1 MRFALVFLIGSI
13 LTCRAEER
21 ASGRWEGSV
30 KIPERE
36 LKLVVDLAQQN
47 AGTWTGSIIIPGLGI
62 KGMALADISVRDNEV
77 SFALKSPGGR
87 GLDATF
93 KGNLDANGDL
103 TGNFVEAG
111 NTAPFILKNTGAPQV
126 EAAPHITSLAGE
138 FEGEW
143 KGEFELFGYPRHVT
157 LKLTNSNEGAT
168 AELVIVGKKTT
179 NVPVDLVEQEGEM
192 VSIDSHQAGMGYEGR
207 LNKGTHEIKGTFAA
221 GGIELPLIL
230 RRTP

>member
-1 MRFALVFLIGSI
+1 MLLIVSI
-13 LTCRAEER
+13 LTCRADER

-36 LKLVVDLAQQN
+36 LKLVVDLAQQSGDN
-47 AGTWTGSIIIPGLGI
+47 WSGSIIIPGLGV
-62 KGMALADISVRDNEV
+62 KGMALADISVKNAEV

-93 KGNLDANGDL
+93 KGNLDANGAL
-103 TGNFVEAG
+103 AGNFVEAG
-111 NTAPFILKNTGAPQV
+111 NTAPFILKKTGEPQV
-126 EAAPHITSLAGE
+126 EAAPHSTSLAKD

-157 LKLTNSNEGAT
+157 LKLASGNEGAT
-168 AELVIVGKKTT
+168 AELVIVGKKTN
-179 NVPVDLVEQEGEM
+179 NVPVDLIEQEGEM

-230 RRTP
+230 RRTQ

>member
-1 MRFALVFLIGSI
+1 MLLIVSI

-36 LKLVVDLAQQN
+36 LKLVVDLAQQS
-47 AGTWTGSIIIPGLGI
+47 GDTWTGSIIIPGLGV
-62 KGMALADISVRDNEV
+62 KGMALTDISVRNTEV
-77 SFALKSPGGR
+77 SFALKSPARR

-93 KGNLDANGDL
+93 KGNLDANGAM

-111 NTAPFILKNTGAPQV
+111 NTAPFILKKTGEPQV
-126 EAAPHITSLAGE
+126 EAAPRSTSLAGE

-157 LKLTNSNEGAT
+157 LKLANASAGAT

-230 RRTP
+230 RRTQ